1 MGRVAV
7 SVALLLSTI
16 SNLTFLTAREG
27 EPGALP
33 PFNMHTTESSRF

>member
-7 SVALLLSTI
+7 SVALLLSI
-16 SNLTFLTAREG
+16 IFSSTFLTAREG

-33 PFNMHTTESSRF
+33 PFNMHSTESSIF